1 MISHNLCP
9 FREPTHEVV
18 GACGPHAYAVRV
30 LPAHFGLRRSGGGG
44 PARRAELCSC
54 ASSGDCVSDQC
65 TPHAAGRAGSGTWR
79 RERCP
84 AIVAKPLG
92 CCTAGAGR
100 AAGSAHTASV
110 RRAFKPAHAAT
121 EIHNRRRWKGGM
133 HGRRRLSVERM
144 KMYGAR
150 HVQGREAGP
159 GIPRC
164 AGKGAGA
171 HLVVPA

>member
-18 GACGPHAYAVRV
+18 GDCGPHAYAVRV
-30 LPAHFGLRRSGGGG
+30 LPAHFGLRRRGGGG

-65 TPHAAGRAGSGTWR
+65 TPHAAGRSGSGTWR

-92 CCTAGAGR
+92 CCTA
-100 AAGSAHTASV
+100 AA
-110 RRAFKPAHAAT
+110 R
-121 EIHNRRRWKGGM
+121 
-133 HGRRRLSVERM
+133 RRRLISPATTRRHTLGMGVSHAVCSQTTFRTSLHEGASNDRRTRIQPKSSSGQKPRATEPSRLSVSLADNHAVH
-144 KMYGAR
+144 KAS
-150 HVQGREAGP
+150 
-159 GIPRC
+159 
-164 AGKGAGA
+164 
-171 HLVVPA
+171 